1 MITDIGMPEMDG
13 YELVTRLRSDA
24 AARNAALKAI
34 ALTAYASIDDRE
46 RALKAGFQAH
56 LAKPVNFDEL
66 LSIIKKVARNG
77 H

>member
-1 MITDIGMPEMDG
+1 MPERDG